1 MKQVGA
7 VRGGEGVVVSK
18 MLEAKCTCQ
27 CWDSGANGKQA
38 ALLKGHRREARQ
50 PMRTARRSV
59 RACASR
65 TAHRLALRQQR
76 AASSV
81 EHAQHAHYSRSADGA
96 DGLAAILARGRC
108 VLQGCSSALAAHR
121 AVPAWDLCMW
131 QKNRWE
137 GCRGLIGKR
146 AQVHGGRGG
155 AWTQVVA
162 ILEKHLTG
170 RTMSK
175 RLQCILRHSPQPPLF
190 RAAPMA
196 HRSHLARCIHAD
208 AAQVAGAI
216 LISSLAGCVARA
228 AGAEVGCRREVTR
241 AGG

>member
-155 AWTQVVA
+155 PG
-162 ILEKHLTG
+162 H
-170 RTMSK
+170 
-175 RLQCILRHSPQPPLF
+175 RLLRSSRSTSL
-190 RAAPMA
+190 AAPCQSACSAFYATLHSRHFSEQPLWLTAATWRGASMQMQ
-196 HRSHLARCIHAD
+196 HRLLVPS
-208 AAQVAGAI
+208 
-216 LISSLAGCVARA
+216 
-228 AGAEVGCRREVTR
+228 
-241 AGG
+241 